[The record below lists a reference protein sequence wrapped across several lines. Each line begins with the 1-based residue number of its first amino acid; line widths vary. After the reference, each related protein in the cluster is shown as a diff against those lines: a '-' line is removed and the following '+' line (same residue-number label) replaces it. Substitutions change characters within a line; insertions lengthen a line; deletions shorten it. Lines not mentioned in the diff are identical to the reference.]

1 MAEQEL
7 TAVVDEE
14 QTDPSLQQTDEAVG
28 EDVQAAEPANGA
40 EFDYS
45 QINEEWLKN
54 ALERSE
60 VVKNR
65 LKQEQ
70 DNGFN
75 AGKQHRDKE
84 LRLERGNEDTARA
97 YSKWVA
103 EQIANGVD
111 PEEFSKQTPL
121 YVKANRD
128 VERVNAAKAIIE
140 DVAEVFSEDD
150 QARIDA
156 VVEAIADDPDQM
168 RKLARELR
176 NTAADRLSS
185 KQIAELTLDRV
196 PKDSA
201 LHKSIQ
207 EHIAAEATKEIEA
220 KQMEQNQKQNPPRT
234 STGGAAGDPLA
245 SLARL
250 DSASRIKELVGNDEL
265 REAAW
270 DRVQLS

>member
-1 MAEQEL
+1 MAEREQ
-7 TAVVDEE
+7 TAVVDEV
-14 QTDPSLQQTDEAVG
+14 QTEEPSVQTE
-28 EDVQAAEPANGA
+28 QAAVEGTEAGDSGNGA
-40 EFDYS
+40 EFDWNR
-45 QINEEWLKN
+45 IDDEWLKN
-54 ALERSE
+54 AVERSE
-60 VVKNR
+60 TLKSR

-84 LRLERGNEDTARA
+84 IRLERGTEDTAKAWQR
-97 YSKWVA
+97 YVS
-103 EQIANGVD
+103 EQIAAGHD
-111 PEEFSKQTPL
+111 PDEFSKQTPL

-140 DVAEVFSEDD
+140 DVADVFSEDD
-150 QARIDA
+150 RARINA

-168 RKLARELR
+168 RTLARELR
-176 NTAADRLSS
+176 ETAASRLSS
-185 KQIAELTLDRV
+185 KQVAELTLDKV
-196 PKDSA
+196 PEGSA

-207 EHIAAEATKEIEA
+207 EHIASEAAKEIEA

-234 STGGAAGDPLA
+234 SNGAAAGDPLA

-250 DSASRIKELVGNDEL
+250 DSDSRVKELANNDEL

-270 DRVQLS
+270 DRVSLG

>member
-1 MAEQEL
+1 MAEQEQ
-7 TAVVDEE
+7 TAVAEAT
-14 QTDPSLQQTDEAVG
+14 QTDAAIQQTGEAVG
-28 EDVQAAEPANGA
+28 AVEQAGDAGSGA

-45 QINEEWLKN
+45 QINDEWLKN
-54 ALERSE
+54 ALDRSE
-60 VVKNR
+60 ALKSR

-97 YSKWVA
+97 YHKWVA
-103 EQIANGVD
+103 DQIANGVD
-111 PEEFSKQTPL
+111 PEEFAKQTPL
-121 YVKANRD
+121 YVNANRAT
-128 VERVNAAKAIIE
+128 ERVNAAKAIIE

-150 QARIDA
+150 QARIEA

-176 NTAADRLSS
+176 DTAANRLSS

-207 EHIAAEATKEIEA
+207 EHIASEAAKEIEA

-234 STGGAAGDPLA
+234 SNGAAAGDPLA

-250 DSASRIKELVGNDEL
+250 DSDSRIKELVNNDEL

-270 DRVQLS
+270 DRVSLS